1 MHMAWGGPTACVKA
15 RPAAAL
21 AWCQATCGTGG
32 CREVYA
38 HAGRQRG
45 ATHSEQAACGHEQVQ
60 GTGDVEWLSFLF
72 LWASVHVVVVGL
84 GCTFPV
90 VQLSEDEKNA
100 ECSKLVRLFCQSRSR
115 S

>member
-21 AWCQATCGTGG
+21 AWGQATCAPGG

-60 GTGDVEWLSFLF
+60 GTGDVEWLSFMFGGKCACSCGWTGL
-72 LWASVHVVVVGL
+72 HTPCGTVVG
-84 GCTFPV
+84 GR
-90 VQLSEDEKNA
+90 E
-100 ECSKLVRLFCQSRSR
+100 EC
-115 S
+115 